1 MAARL
6 PAKLRLNGLTEK
18 YLLKHMARGQVPAQ
32 VIDRPKQPYRAPIS
46 RCFMGA
52 DPPEY
57 VAELLSDSAL
67 KDAGYF
73 DPAKVQRLVAKC
85 QQQEGR
91 LVSERENM
99 ALVAILS
106 TQLLDRQFIREFPGF
121 GDEPLEHKVVER
133 QEDA

>member
-1 MAARL
+1 
-6 PAKLRLNGLTEK
+6 
-18 YLLKHMARGQVPAQ
+18 
-32 VIDRPKQPYRAPIS
+32 
-46 RCFMGA
+46 
-52 DPPEY
+52 
-57 VAELLSDSAL
+57 
-67 KDAGYF
+67 
-73 DPAKVQRLVAKC
+73 VAKC

-121 GDEPLEHKVVER
+121 SDEPLEHKVVER